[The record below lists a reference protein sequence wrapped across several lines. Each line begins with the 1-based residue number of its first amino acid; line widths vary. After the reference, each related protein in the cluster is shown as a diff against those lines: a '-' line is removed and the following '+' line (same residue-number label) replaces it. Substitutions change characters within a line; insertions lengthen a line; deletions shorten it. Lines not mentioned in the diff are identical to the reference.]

1 LPAQRALPIFLVV
14 LFFLGIGGANF
25 TMFTLW
31 LPELFPTEIRATA
44 FAFCTSF
51 GRFIGA
57 GVNFIL
63 AAAVAHTG
71 TIGTPVAWTAVAF
84 AIGLLVIPF
93 GRETIG
99 DVLPEQRSLPQ
110 ILRSRYLQCRMGAC
124 SLRELAP
131 AQIPFNV
138 LLF

>member
-1 LPAQRALPIFLVV
+1 MPAQAALPIFLGV

-93 GRETIG
+93 GRETIEE
-99 DVLPEQRSLPQ
+99 VLPE
-110 ILRSRYLQCRMGAC
+110 
-124 SLRELAP
+124 
-131 AQIPFNV
+131 
-138 LLF
+138 